1 MFRYET
7 SQSGHN
13 YQKSNP
19 LPVRMTLMSNSNPF
33 IYCGCQ
39 NGAQAALKQEILAT
53 WPQFRF
59 SFSRPGFVTFKVP
72 SDFPL
77 KSLPT
82 LDLKSTFARCSGI
95 SLGSVDCDDPEV
107 RIQHISQLVE
117 SAQLG
122 PIQHLHVWQRDT
134 DTPGNRGFEPGRDAT
149 TDQLGQKI
157 ATSLNMDGL
166 QINRIARPDER
177 ILDIILLDEHHWWAG
192 WHQATRTVSRWP
204 GGIYSINPPSSIVS
218 RAYRKMEEAIRWSRL
233 PMKAGDLVAE
243 IGSSPGG
250 SCQALLERD
259 LRVLGVDPAEM
270 HETVLAHPNFT
281 HIRKKAA
288 EMKRSEFA
296 NVKWLMSDS
305 NVAPNYT
312 LDSVENIV
320 NNERTNIRGML
331 LTLKLIKWE
340 LATELPI
347 YMDRIRSW
355 GYQYVRARQLA
366 FNRQEVC
373 VAVQRSRS
381 KRR

>member
-7 SQSGHN
+7 SLSRHN
-13 YQKSNP
+13 YQKSTP
-19 LPVRMTLMSNSNPF
+19 LPVRMTLMSNFTPF

-59 SFSRPGFVTFKVP
+59 SFSRPGFVTFKIP
-72 SDFPL
+72 ADFPH

-95 SLGSVDCDDPEV
+95 SLGSVTCDDLEDLV
-107 RIQHISQLVE
+107 QQVSQLVE
-117 SAQLG
+117 SAQLS

-134 DTPGNRGFEPGRDAT
+134 DTPGNRGFEPGRNAE
-149 TDQLGQKI
+149 TDQVAQKI
-157 ATSLNMDGL
+157 AASLKMKGI
-166 QINRIARPDER
+166 QMNRIARADQR
-177 ILDIILLDEHHWWAG
+177 ILDIILLDEHHWWVG
-192 WHQATRTVSRWP
+192 WHQATKTASRWP
-204 GGIYSINPPSSIVS
+204 GGVYSINLPSNIVS

-233 PMKAGDLVAE
+233 PMKPGDLVAE

-250 SCQALLERD
+250 ACQALLGRD
-259 LRVLGVDPAEM
+259 LCVMGIDPAEM

-281 HIRKKAA
+281 HVRKKAA
-288 EMKRSEFA
+288 EIKRSEFA
-296 NVKWLMSDS
+296 RVKWLMSDS

-320 NNERTNIRGML
+320 NNKRTNIRGML

-340 LATELPI
+340 LAAELPT
-347 YMDRIRSW
+347 YLDRIRSW

-381 KRR
+381 QRR